1 MKYMSRLVG
10 CVLAAVLAFCL
21 PAQAQ
26 EPAFPTK
33 PVRMIVTAAAGGI
46 TDIMARLIQEQ
57 VSRGLGQQMI
67 VENKPGAGG
76 IIATDYVAKSQP
88 DGYTVVIVNVG
99 NVAIVPW
106 ITKSLP
112 YDPLNDLVGVA
123 GVGEVPSI
131 VAINDKLPVKTLKEF
146 IEYAKQNPGKINYG
160 SAGNGTI
167 PHLAGEVLSHL
178 TGIKMVHV
186 PYKGAAPAAIDL
198 AAGRVQLGLIGIGS
212 AKGQIAAGQVRVL
225 AVAAPTRLTAL
236 PDVPTFDQAGVAGYD
251 VTNWFG
257 VMAPKGTP
265 RAAVQAI
272 NTQINH
278 ALEDQ
283 QVVQKLAAAG
293 ILPLKESV
301 DQFQKRVNAD
311 YAKWRDVVRQA
322 GVQAQ

>member
-1 MKYMSRLVG
+1 MSYMARLVW
-10 CVLAAVLAFCL
+10 CVLAAVPALSG

-26 EPAFPTK
+26 ETFPNK

-46 TDIMARLIQEQ
+46 TDIMARLIQEP
-57 VSRGLGQQMI
+57 VGRGLGQPMI

-76 IIATDYVAKSQP
+76 IIATDYVAKSAP
-88 DGYTVVIVNVG
+88 DGYTLVIVNVG
-99 NVAIVPW
+99 NVAISPW

-112 YDPLNDLVGVA
+112 YDSLNDLVGVA
-123 GVGEVPSI
+123 AVAEVPSI

-146 IEYAKQNPGKINYG
+146 IEYAKANPGKINYG

-186 PYKGAAPAAIDL
+186 PYKGMAPAAIDL
-198 AAGRVQLGLIGIGS
+198 AAGRVQLGLMGIGS

-225 AVAAPTRLTAL
+225 AVAAPVRLSAL
-236 PDVPTFDQAGVAGYD
+236 PDVPTFDQAGVSGYD

-265 RAAVQAI
+265 HDAVQTI
-272 NTQINH
+272 NTHINR
-278 ALEDQ
+278 ALEDP
-283 QVVQKLAAAG
+283 QVVQKLAASG
-293 ILPLKESV
+293 ILPMRESV
-301 DQFQKRVNAD
+301 EQFQKRVNAD
-311 YAKWRDVVRQA
+311 YAKWRDVVRSA
-322 GVQAQ
+322 GVKIQ